1 MKDNGEY
8 TVKALAQLA
17 GVSSRTLR
25 YYDRIGLLHPART
38 SGSGYRL
45 YGAAE
50 VDRLQQILFYRE
62 LELPLAQIRAILS
75 SPDFDRRAA
84 LGQHLAALES
94 RRQRL
99 DRLIETARATLAAD
113 KGGTKMTDREK
124 FEGFKQEQLAH
135 NEAAHGKE
143 TRQRWGDEA
152 VDASNRRFAGLSQ
165 EEYDAMQALA
175 EEILTRLEAAV
186 AAGAD
191 PAGEEGRAIAQ
202 LHRQWLGYTW
212 PSYSAPAHLGLVE
225 MYVADERFTAYYDA
239 RRPGCAAFLRD
250 AIAALVHG

>member
-1 MKDNGEY
+1 MKNDREY

-38 SGSGYRL
+38 SASGYRL

-84 LGQHLAALES
+84 LGRHLTALES
-94 RRQRL
+94 RRARL

-113 KGGTKMTDREK
+113 KEGVPMMDKEK
-124 FEGFKQEQLAH
+124 FEGFKQEQLAR
-135 NEAAHGKE
+135 NEAAYGE
-143 TRQRWGDEA
+143 EVRQRWGDEA
-152 VDASNRRFAGLSQ
+152 MDASNRRFAGLSQ
-165 EEYDAMQALA
+165 EQYDAMQALA
-175 EEILTRLEAAV
+175 EEILSRLDAAV

-191 PAGEEGRAIAQ
+191 PAGEEGRAIAR
-202 LHRQWLGYTW
+202 LHREWLGYTW
-212 PSYSAPAHLGLVE
+212 PSYSAPAHLGLVQ

-250 AIAALVHG
+250 AVTALLQG